1 MQILVDADA
10 CPVVVKD
17 MLFRA
22 AQRVQVSVT
31 LVANHF
37 MRTPPS
43 RFIKLLQVPAGFDVA
58 DQRIVEL
65 ANAGDLVITA
75 DIPLAAPRSTR
86 ARRCWTRAAS
96 GSTARTSRNA

>member
-43 RFIKLLQVPAGFDVA
+43 RFIKGCKCPPV
-58 DQRIVEL
+58 
-65 ANAGDLVITA
+65 
-75 DIPLAAPRSTR
+75 STSPISASSNWPMR
-86 ARRCWTRAAS
+86 AIW
-96 GSTARTSRNA
+96 